1 MNGFLAGAEVKG
13 AEKVSAIMDNKT
25 TGWSFPFF
33 SFLCLLPA
41 GGKNSSSDK
50 WKKGTRKSQDSQP
63 EGFAPEWLR
72 HNLTEGQALIP
83 LSCRSKERER
93 NIQETHYPQ

>member
-33 SFLCLLPA
+33 SFLCLLRA

-72 HNLTEGQALIP
+72 HNLTA
-83 LSCRSKERER
+83 
-93 NIQETHYPQ
+93 TA